1 MPAHDL
7 RPVRPRPR
15 REARVRFA
23 IAALA
28 VLAVVFALFN
38 ITSCLSSSQVAPQG
52 ASVVEGEGA
61 KALPSLPRN
70 QYRWTNLERS
80 GDRLAYAVDGQVLSR
95 MGVDVSSNQGAVDWN
110 AVANDGIEF
119 AYIRLGYRGTATGT
133 MMIDEDFEANLQG
146 AQAAGLDCGV
156 YYFSQAIS
164 VDEAR
169 EEAQAVVDQL
179 KGRSLQLPVV
189 FDSET
194 NAAGTGTSRTA
205 DLDNEQMSDIALAFC
220 ESIEAAGYKPMVY
233 GNASDLQRYDLFR
246 IMKYPLW
253 WAEYDATVPTTILD
267 FKVWQYTSKGSVKGI
282 PGSVDL
288 NIEMS
293 RVG

>member
-1 MPAHDL
+1 MPAHVF

-23 IAALA
+23 IAALS
-28 VLAVVFALFN
+28 VLAFVFALFN

-61 KALPSLPRN
+61 KALSSLPRN

-80 GDRLAYAVDGQVLSR
+80 EGRLSYTVDGQVLSR

-119 AYIRLGYRGTATGT
+119 AYVRLGYRGTATGT

-164 VDEAR
+164 VEEAH
-169 EEAQAVVDQL
+169 EEAQAVIDQL
-179 KGRSLQLPVV
+179 KGRPLQLPVV

-220 ESIEAAGYKPMVY
+220 ERIAAAGYQSMVY

-246 IMKYPLW
+246 IMRYPLW
-253 WAEYDATVPTTILD
+253 WAEYDAAVPTTILD

-293 RVG
+293 KVG